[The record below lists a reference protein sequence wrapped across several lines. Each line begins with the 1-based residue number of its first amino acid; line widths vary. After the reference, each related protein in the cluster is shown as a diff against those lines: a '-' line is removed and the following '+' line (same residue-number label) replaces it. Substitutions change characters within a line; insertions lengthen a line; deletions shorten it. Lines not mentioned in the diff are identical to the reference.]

1 MAGSLNTGTMKDNGN
16 EGHLGWTIQQPN
28 LVLINV
34 GANNAGQNSGISTA
48 SGLYIDLLDKLWAG
62 IPGATV
68 ILSTLLPNKNANTNA
83 RAVAI
88 NEQIRTTVASHSAG
102 LNKRFA
108 IADMNDGFITMT
120 DLNDETYSL
129 DSSYKKMASQML
141 DSLML
146 RQSRLS
152 TTALRFTG
160 TETVTTKFNEAA
172 ALIVGSMSMLL
183 QIKLVNFGGTE
194 VDEIIMANFTGK
206 TWTWQFWVNN
216 NNNDFA
222 AGQPFDPG
230 YSCPPNATRFADLNN
245 DGLDD
250 FVCIDT
256 QGNLGASINEGGN
269 PPIFR
274 PYDIIGTSPPFWS
287 SAYTVD
293 LVYLADIDGDGR
305 ADYSF
310 GVTNANSMVKFG
322 RMYGTRRRDYIWVQA
337 VPIIG
342 NNLALTIQ
350 IHVWKNLGS
359 GGTFLKGDGTYYCDM
374 DGDGKDDYVWV
385 GPNGLIDIYLNIN
398 NRPFWENHGF
408 VITLGVSRKTIH
420 FADLNGDGRCDLL
433 SVDRNTGA
441 VRMWLNNW
449 NPGSRTWFFV
459 DKGIVS
465 GEARCTMGYG
475 VIKNDLG
482 VRFADLT
489 GDGEADYLCIWPNGR
504 VDGYL
509 NRGMSSTG
517 QVSFENI
524 NQIKSVTNYD
534 RQNVRFHDV
543 NGDGR
548 ADLLW
553 INKYSG
559 NTAIQ
564 INDGEI
570 PSSGNHFY
578 WGVRAC
584 ASGNES
590 GEDDVNMGDPG
601 LHSYRDLGSCLDSD
615 NDGSCEID
623 IDPNLGLT
631 LPVDTILLPFQGAAQ
646 YSQGDAFLFDTP
658 EMLSLTLSIV
668 IAGEPIQWE
677 DHGLC
682 TPCNYLQGGPVATTP
697 TRSLESSNHHYQ
709 LHSDW
714 EPIENCTTQCLL
726 LKNTPEH
733 TWTPVGNGTYRGI
746 YHELH
751 FKHSGNFT
759 VHRAYQGVNSG
770 EISLSPRQYRTTT
783 LQQPNGRP
791 IHLDVYTRRDETKA
805 YTSAFLGQ
813 RNPQQVAEWIG
824 ESVEESVAV
833 SQRGSYSLHM
843 AEYGDLLEND
853 LDGTPNPNLWSRD
866 LQRRVGSSTPYQILN
881 IFDPN
886 GDVVTFHR
894 ATYVNGAN
902 GQNLIDAGGDT
913 HVYALSNPTDCVDGT
928 VRSNQ
933 PLNGGVRVQAEH
945 IVERVTVPY
954 FFEFV

>member
-1 MAGSLNTGTMKDNGN
+1 MPHSLLLIYILTLVSIANSLAISLPDISSINSTLRQTSLGLGPLDLQKRADKPFYLRIAPLGASISNGYLSTDGNGYRKYLRDQLRFEGWPVNMAGSLNTGTMKDNGN

-34 GANNAGQNSGISTA
+34 GANNAGQNSGISTS

-102 LNKRFA
+102 LNKRVERNGWL
-108 IADMNDGFITMT
+108 IAPANAGFSDAATESTIYNCLKVYGDG
-120 DLNDETYSL
+120 D
-129 DSSYKKMASQML
+129 
-141 DSLML
+141 
-146 RQSRLS
+146 
-152 TTALRFTG
+152 
-160 TETVTTKFNEAA
+160 
-172 ALIVGSMSMLL
+172 
-183 QIKLVNFGGTE
+183 
-194 VDEIIMANFTGK
+194 DEIIMANFTGK

-256 QGNLGASINEGGN
+256 QGNLRASINEGGN

-274 PYDIIGTSPPFWS
+274 PYDICVLVELGSVSCLRNGGQGILPIASVVDTFINNRGTGQGMIPDWEYVNVTHGGLS
-287 SAYTVD
+287 
-293 LVYLADIDGDGR
+293 
-305 ADYSF
+305 SF
-310 GVTNANSMVKFG
+310 GVTNANSVVKFG
-322 RMYGTRRRDYIWVQA
+322 RMYGTRRRDYIWVQV

-578 WGVRAC
+578 WGVRAVLYK
-584 ASGNES
+584 G
-590 GEDDVNMGDPG
+590 
-601 LHSYRDLGSCLDSD
+601 
-615 NDGSCEID
+615 
-623 IDPNLGLT
+623 
-631 LPVDTILLPFQGAAQ
+631 
-646 YSQGDAFLFDTP
+646 
-658 EMLSLTLSIV
+658 
-668 IAGEPIQWE
+668 
-677 DHGLC
+677 
-682 TPCNYLQGGPVATTP
+682 
-697 TRSLESSNHHYQ
+697 
-709 LHSDW
+709 
-714 EPIENCTTQCLL
+714 
-726 LKNTPEH
+726 
-733 TWTPVGNGTYRGI
+733 
-746 YHELH
+746 
-751 FKHSGNFT
+751 
-759 VHRAYQGVNSG
+759 
-770 EISLSPRQYRTTT
+770 
-783 LQQPNGRP
+783 
-791 IHLDVYTRRDETKA
+791 
-805 YTSAFLGQ
+805 
-813 RNPQQVAEWIG
+813 
-824 ESVEESVAV
+824 
-833 SQRGSYSLHM
+833 
-843 AEYGDLLEND
+843 
-853 LDGTPNPNLWSRD
+853 
-866 LQRRVGSSTPYQILN
+866 
-881 IFDPN
+881 
-886 GDVVTFHR
+886 
-894 ATYVNGAN
+894 
-902 GQNLIDAGGDT
+902 
-913 HVYALSNPTDCVDGT
+913 
-928 VRSNQ
+928 
-933 PLNGGVRVQAEH
+933 
-945 IVERVTVPY
+945 
-954 FFEFV
+954 